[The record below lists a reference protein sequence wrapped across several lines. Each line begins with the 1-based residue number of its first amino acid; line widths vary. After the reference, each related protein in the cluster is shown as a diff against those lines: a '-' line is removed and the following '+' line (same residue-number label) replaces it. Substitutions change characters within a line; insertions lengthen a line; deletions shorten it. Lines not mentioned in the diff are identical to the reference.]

1 MQIPSV
7 TEIAPHLGSHR
18 YKFCWECVCLCVSV
32 CVCVRSSVSSCCKI
46 FQRCL
51 LISIRFFCSF
61 FLPQYHFEVSFVFFP
76 SFFLA
81 LLKLTTLPAIAI
93 ACPILWH
100 LPGARCP
107 GFSPEVV
114 FWLLRLKAYIYK
126 KRQTTKRTSTWTQKT
141 KKYKKCFCFY
151 VLQNIFAIKNDT
163 RIARVI
169 TFFPL
174 FFS

>member
-76 SFFLA
+76 SFFFWHCSSWQRCLRLRSLA
-81 LLKLTTLPAIAI
+81 PFCGTCLPR
-93 ACPILWH
+93 
-100 LPGARCP
+100 ARCP

-114 FWLLRLKAYIYK
+114 FWLLKLKAYIYK

-141 KKYKKCFCFY
+141 KKKIRNVFVFMFC
-151 VLQNIFAIKNDT
+151 
-163 RIARVI
+163 R
-169 TFFPL
+169 TFSLLKMTLGLPAL
-174 FFS
+174 

>member
-76 SFFLA
+76 SFFFGIAQVDNAVCDCDRLPHFVA
-81 LLKLTTLPAIAI
+81 LVSLVPGVPVFHPKLFSGFSNWKRTYIKRDKQQNGHRHGHKKPKNIRNVYVFMFCRTFSLLKMTLGLPA
-93 ACPILWH
+93 L
-100 LPGARCP
+100 
-107 GFSPEVV
+107 
-114 FWLLRLKAYIYK
+114 
-126 KRQTTKRTSTWTQKT
+126 
-141 KKYKKCFCFY
+141 
-151 VLQNIFAIKNDT
+151 
-163 RIARVI
+163 
-169 TFFPL
+169 
-174 FFS
+174 